1 MTPQA
6 APHAGRLEAAVT
18 TMLDELE
25 AEQDR
30 EAELCCAL
38 LAARRRRAELADGL
52 ATLLKTL
59 PSADRARHGERLA
72 RIERARRVPGPG
84 RGAKACGQAVLTWL
98 ARHPSGEVTT
108 ADLDAAVAAAGFD
121 RPSEYAAK
129 TLHRLSREGLVVRV
143 GRGRYRVS
151 RRHPKLAALRRAAVA
166 EMEGGG

>member
-1 MTPQA
+1 MTPHA
-6 APHAGRLEAAVT
+6 ARLEAAVT

-25 AEQDR
+25 AEQER

-38 LAARRRRAELADGL
+38 LAARHRRAELAGGL

-59 PSADRARHGERLA
+59 PAAERARHGERLA
-72 RIERARRVPGPG
+72 GIERARRVPGPG
-84 RGAKACGQAVLTWL
+84 RGATACGQAVQTWL

-108 ADLDAAVAAAGFD
+108 AELDAAVAAAGFA
-121 RPSEYAAK
+121 RPREYAAK
-129 TLHRLSREGLVVRV
+129 TLNRLSRDGLVTRV

-166 EMEGGG
+166 EVEDGG